1 MEKNEIS
8 KFISRFNSFKM
19 ANTKT
24 DYSYLSYA
32 MGTTVTQKI
41 NALNFEAKKITRETV
56 EIIDKLDKM
65 ISFFDVT
72 SQLSQINQQAGKV
85 WISVD
90 SELFFLIK
98 EAKKYARLTRGVFD
112 ITIASLVQL
121 WQDYGKLKQVPPQ
134 SLIED
139 TLKKVDYKDI
149 LIDEERGMVKL
160 DRIGQKIDL
169 GGIAKGYAANHII
182 QYYQKRGLS
191 SAMINLGGNVA
202 LLGKRGD
209 EKPWQIGIQNPL
221 KERGQYLAIVSVSN
235 TSVVTSGDY
244 ERFFLENNPLYHHI
258 LNPLTGY
265 PASSRLRSVT
275 IIHPD
280 AMLADVLATTLF
292 ILGLEKGVKL
302 VKRFSDIEVIMISGN
317 RKIFLS
323 GSLFGRF
330 QITEKGFSL
339 FQI

>member
-8 KFISRFNSFKM
+8 KLISRFNRFKR

-24 DYSYLSYA
+24 DYPYLSYA
-32 MGTTVTQKI
+32 MGTVITQKI
-41 NALNFEAKKITRETV
+41 NALNLEAKKITRETLK
-56 EIIDKLDKM
+56 IINRLDKIM
-65 ISFFDVT
+65 SFFNVT
-72 SQLSQINQQAGKV
+72 SQLSQINQQSGKL
-85 WISVD
+85 WISVNP
-90 SELFFLIK
+90 ELFFLIK
-98 EAKKYARLTRGVFD
+98 EAKKYARLTEGFFD
-112 ITIASLVQL
+112 ITIASLVKL

-139 TLKKVDYKDI
+139 TLKKVDYKNI

-160 DRIGQKIDL
+160 RRIGQKIDL
-169 GGIAKGYAANHII
+169 GGIAKGYAANYII
-182 QYYQKRGLS
+182 KYYQQKGLR

-202 LLGKRGD
+202 LLGKRDDG
-209 EKPWQIGIQNPL
+209 KPWQIGIQSPL
-221 KERGQYLAIVSVSN
+221 KERGQCLATVSVSN

-244 ERFFLENNPLYHHI
+244 ERFFLENNRLYHHI

-265 PASSRLRSVT
+265 PASSGLRSVT

-280 AMLADVLATTLF
+280 AMLADVLATTLL

-302 VKRFSDIEVIMISGN
+302 LKHFSDIEVIMISMD
-317 RKIFLS
+317 RRIYLS
-323 GSLFGRF
+323 GSLVRKF

>member
-1 MEKNEIS
+1 MKYQS
-8 KFISRFNSFKM
+8 
-19 ANTKT
+19 
-24 DYSYLSYA
+24 LSYA
-32 MGTTVTQKI
+32 MGTIITQKI
-41 NALNFEAKKITRETV
+41 NALNLEAKKITGEAL
-56 EIIDKLDKM
+56 EIINRLEKIM
-65 ISFFDVT
+65 SFFEVT
-72 SQLSQINQQAGKV
+72 SQLSQINQQSGKL

-98 EAKKYARLTRGVFD
+98 EAKKYARLTGGVFD
-112 ITIASLVQL
+112 ITVASLVEL
-121 WQDYGKLKQVPPQ
+121 WQKYGKVQKIPSQ

-139 TLKKVDYKDI
+139 TLKKVNYENI

-160 DRIGQKIDL
+160 RRNGQKIDL
-169 GGIAKGYAANHII
+169 GGIAKGYAANRVI
-182 QYYQKRGLS
+182 QYYQQKGLR

-202 LLGKRGD
+202 LLGGRDD

-221 KERGQYLAIVSVSN
+221 QKRGECLAIISVSN
-235 TSVVTSGDY
+235 TAVVTSGDY
-244 ERFFLENNPLYHHI
+244 ERFFLENNRIYHHI

-265 PASSRLRSVT
+265 PASSGLRSVT

-302 VKRFSDIEVIMISGN
+302 IKRFSDIEVIIISED
-317 RKIFLS
+317 RKIYLS
-323 GSLFGRF
+323 GSLFRKF
-330 QITEKGFSL
+330 QITEKSFAL

>member
-32 MGTTVTQKI
+32 MGTLVTQKI

-56 EIIDKLDKM
+56 EIIERLEKM
-65 ISFFDVT
+65 MSFLDVT

-85 WISVD
+85 WISVNP
-90 SELFFLIK
+90 ELFFLIK
-98 EAKKYARLTRGVFD
+98 EAKKYARLTGGVFD
-112 ITIASLVQL
+112 ITIASLVSV
-121 WQDYGKLKQVPPQ
+121 WQECGKLKKIPSH
-134 SLIED
+134 SLIEE
-139 TLKKVDYKDI
+139 TLKKVNYENI

-160 DRIGQKIDL
+160 HRNGQKIDL
-169 GGIAKGYAANHII
+169 GGIAKGYAANRVI
-182 QYYQKRGLS
+182 QYYQQKGLR

-221 KERGQYLAIVSVSN
+221 QERGQYLAIVSVSN

-265 PASSRLRSVT
+265 PARNGLRSVT
-275 IIHPD
+275 IVHPD

-302 VKRFSDIEVIMISGN
+302 LKRFSDIEVIMISGN
-317 RKIFLS
+317 RKIYLS

-330 QITEKGFSL
+330 QITEEGFSL

>member
-1 MEKNEIS
+1 MKYQS
-8 KFISRFNSFKM
+8 
-19 ANTKT
+19 
-24 DYSYLSYA
+24 LSYT
-32 MGTTVTQKI
+32 MGTIITQKI
-41 NALNFEAKKITRETV
+41 NSLNLEAKKITGEAL
-56 EIIDKLDKM
+56 EIINRLDKM
-65 ISFFDVT
+65 MSFFEVN
-72 SQLSQINQQAGKV
+72 SQLSQINQQSGKL

-98 EAKKYARLTRGVFD
+98 EAKKHARLTGGVFD
-112 ITIASLVQL
+112 ITVASLVEL
-121 WQDYGKLKQVPPQ
+121 WQKYGKLKKIPSQ

-139 TLKKVDYKDI
+139 TLKKVNYKNI

-160 DRIGQKIDL
+160 HRNGQKIDL
-169 GGIAKGYAANHII
+169 GGIAKGYAANRII
-182 QYYQKRGLS
+182 QYYQQKGLR

-202 LLGKRGD
+202 LLGGRDD

-221 KERGQYLAIVSVSN
+221 QKRGQCLAIISVSN
-235 TSVVTSGDY
+235 TAVVTSGDY
-244 ERFFLENNPLYHHI
+244 ERFFLENNRIYHHI

-265 PASSRLRSVT
+265 PASSGLRSVT

-302 VKRFSDIEVIMISGN
+302 IKRFSDIEVIIISED
-317 RKIFLS
+317 RKIYLS
-323 GSLFGRF
+323 GSLLGKF
-330 QITEKGFSL
+330 QITEKGFAL